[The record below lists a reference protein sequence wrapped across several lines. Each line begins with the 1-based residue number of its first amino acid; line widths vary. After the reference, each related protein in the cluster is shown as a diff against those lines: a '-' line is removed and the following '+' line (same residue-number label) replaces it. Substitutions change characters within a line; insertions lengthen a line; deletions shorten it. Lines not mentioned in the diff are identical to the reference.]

1 MDTLYPKGPTDI
13 PSALTQPSPTY
24 KQRAWLAGVSLV
36 GFVLI
41 YLFLASW
48 FVATAW
54 RLIEDAV
61 VSGGG
66 NFANWLVGGG
76 SAFLAIFMLKALFF
90 IQRGDNKDL
99 LELKAADQPRL
110 FEFLYR
116 LADEAGAPRPAHV
129 YLSAK
134 VNAAVFYDLSILNL
148 LFPSRKNLEIGL
160 PLVNVLN
167 LSELKAVLAH
177 EFGHFAQRSMAIG
190 SWVYIAQQ
198 IASQIIHRR
207 DALDKFLSG
216 ISRTDPRI
224 AWIGWLLSLIVWS
237 IRSLMDS
244 LLRLVVLA
252 QRSLSRQMEFHA
264 DLVAVSLTGSDEIVN
279 ALHKLQAADDAWA
292 RTLSFANSQLG
303 RGKKVPD
310 LYAVQTRIIETMARI
325 LDDPGYGATPTSGQ
339 KERVFKTGFAQPPQ
353 MWSTHPASSDR
364 EDNAKRTY
372 ISARRDER
380 SASLL
385 FENLPAVKTA
395 LAEQAFGA
403 MEGEFA
409 SAEET
414 LDALDERYRL
424 QQYDARY
431 RGAFIGRPLT
441 RHASKAEELYTSQI
455 DVSALPQAVNKLYP
469 PVLATDLAKLRDL
482 DDEYACLK
490 ALHDKRYEAR
500 GKRLVF
506 RGREISRRELPQ
518 VMTQVRQEAEVLRE
532 RVLEHDRRC
541 RSLHLTAARQLG
553 QGWPEYLSGLIN
565 TLHFAEHSEADLRD
579 AQGMLGNVYAVV
591 TADGKVSK
599 KELKRL
605 IAAANELHDVL
616 FNLYETR
623 ATVHLDQTL
632 LDRLEVASWDAMLGE
647 LKLPEAGN
655 ENISD
660 WLNVIDG
667 WVNAAAGAC
676 SALSTAC
683 LEQLLSSENQIADA
697 LQQPETTTPA
707 PAASIVPGD
716 YPIRLIGSER
726 ERQTKLGWWDRLKI
740 ADGPVFAGV
749 RLLGAGAIVGAV
761 LGFSGSASQESDISV
776 FNGLSQPVQITLG
789 EQHFM
794 VAPYGSYNLAVRLDE
809 KTELLAQ
816 TRTGQ
821 EIERFHPDLQGHSR
835 HYVYNV
841 AGASPLIEWTA
852 AYGNATEVPPRKLGA
867 PRWLAAGADVYFTE
881 PPANISTKSG
891 GGTRK
896 VLSGAPAN
904 ADPQAVL
911 KLLDDETERRRVAA
925 THVQWDAPNT
935 PQISRW
941 QALSH

>member
-1 MDTLYPKGPTDI
+1 MDTLYPKGPTNI
-13 PSALTQPSPTY
+13 PSELTQPSPTY

-41 YLFLASW
+41 YLFLAGW

-54 RLIEDAV
+54 RLIEDAI

-66 NFANWLVGGG
+66 GFSNWLVGGG

-90 IQRGDNKDL
+90 IQRGENQGL
-99 LELKAADQPRL
+99 LELKAADQPSL

-216 ISRTDPRI
+216 ISRTDLRI
-224 AWIGWLLSLIVWS
+224 AWVGWLLSLIVWS

-292 RTLSFANSQLG
+292 RALSFANSQLG
-303 RGKKVPD
+303 NGKKVHD

-325 LDDPGYGATPTSGQ
+325 LDDPGYGATPTSG
-339 KERVFKTGFAQPPQ
+339 KSERVFKSGFAQPPQ
-353 MWSTHPASSDR
+353 MWLTHPASADR

-380 SASLL
+380 SAKLL
-385 FENLPAVKTA
+385 FENLEAVKTA

-403 MEGEFA
+403 MEGEVT
-409 SAEET
+409 SAQET

-424 QQYDARY
+424 QQYDPRY
-431 RGAFIGRPLT
+431 RGAFLGRPLT
-441 RHASKAEELYTSQI
+441 RHVSSADELYTSRI
-455 DVSALPQAVNKLYP
+455 DASALPQAVNSLYP
-469 PVLATDLAKLRDL
+469 PVLATDLARLRDL
-482 DDEYACLK
+482 DEEYACLK
-490 ALHDKRYEAR
+490 ALHDKHYEAR
-500 GKRLVF
+500 GNRLVF
-506 RGREISRRELPQ
+506 RGREISRRDLPQ
-518 VMTQVRQEAEVLRE
+518 VMAQVRQETDVLRE

-541 RSLHLTAARQLG
+541 RSLHLAAARQLG
-553 QGWPEYLSGLIN
+553 QGWPEYLRGLIT

-579 AQGMLGNVYAVV
+579 AQGMLTNVYTVV

-599 KELKRL
+599 AELKRL
-605 IAAANELHDVL
+605 VAAANVLHGVL
-616 FNLYETR
+616 YRLYEIRTAVR
-623 ATVHLDQTL
+623 LDQTL
-632 LDRLEVASWDAMLGE
+632 LERLEVTSWEAMLGE
-647 LKLPEAGN
+647 LKLPEASE
-655 ENISD
+655 ENISE

-676 SALSTAC
+676 SALNTAC
-683 LEQLLSSENQIADA
+683 LEQLLGSENQIANA
-697 LQQPETTTPA
+697 LQQPEAASPA
-707 PAASIVPGD
+707 SAASIVPGE
-716 YPIRLIGSER
+716 YPVRLIGAER
-726 ERQTKLGWWDRLKI
+726 ERQTKLGWWDRLQT
-740 ADGPVFAGV
+740 ADGPIFAGV
-749 RLLGAGAIVGAV
+749 RLLGAGAIVSAV
-761 LGFSGSASQESDISV
+761 LGFSGSASQESDVSV
-776 FNGLSQPVQITLG
+776 FNGLNQSVQVTLG
-789 EQHFM
+789 EQQFM
-794 VAPYGSYNLAVRLDE
+794 VAPYGSHNLSVRLDE
-809 KTELLAQ
+809 KTELL
-816 TRTGQ
+816 TKTGAGK
-821 EIERFHPDLQGHSR
+821 EIERFHPEIQGHSR

-841 AGASPLIEWTA
+841 AGASPLVEWTA
-852 AYGNATEVPPRKLGA
+852 IYGHATEVPPRMLGA
-867 PRWLAAGADVYFTE
+867 PRWLAADSEVYFAE
-881 PPANISTKSG
+881 PPASISTKSG
-891 GGTRK
+891 SGTRK

-904 ADPQAVL
+904 VEPAA
-911 KLLDDETERRRVAA
+911 LLERLDNEQERRRVAA
-925 THVQWDAPNT
+925 THVQWDTPDT
-935 PQISRW
+935 PQISLW
-941 QALSH
+941 KALSH

>member
-13 PSALTQPSPTY
+13 PRELTQPSPTY
-24 KQRAWLAGVSLV
+24 TQRAWIAGVCLV

-41 YLFLASW
+41 YLFLAAW
-48 FVATAW
+48 FVTTAW
-54 RLIEDAV
+54 RLIDDAV

-90 IQRGDNKDL
+90 IQRGENKDL

-110 FEFLYR
+110 FEFIYR

-148 LFPSRKNLEIGL
+148 IFPSRKNLEIGL

-167 LSELKAVLAH
+167 LSEFKAVLAH

-207 DALDKFLSG
+207 DALDKLLVG
-216 ISRTDPRI
+216 ISRTDVRI
-224 AWIGWLLSLIVWS
+224 AWIGWLLSVIVWS

-252 QRSLSRQMEFHA
+252 QRSLSRQMEFQA

-279 ALHKLQAADDAWA
+279 ALHKLQAADEAWA
-292 RTLSFANSQLG
+292 RTLNFANSQL
-303 RGKKVPD
+303 RQGKRVHD
-310 LYAVQTRIIETMARI
+310 LFAVQTRIIATMARI
-325 LDDPGYGATPTSGQ
+325 LDDPGYGATPTLEQS
-339 KERVFKTGFAQPPQ
+339 ERVFKTGFATPPQ

-372 ISARRDER
+372 ISAGRDER
-380 SASLL
+380 SANLL
-385 FENLPAVKTA
+385 FENLADVKTA
-395 LAEQAFGA
+395 LSEQAFGA
-403 MEGEFA
+403 AEGEIT
-409 SAEET
+409 SADET
-414 LDALDERYRL
+414 LGALDERYRL

-431 RGAFIGRPLT
+431 RGAFLGRPLT
-441 RHASKAEELYTSQI
+441 RHVAKADELYTSQI
-455 DVSALPQAVNKLYP
+455 DTSALLQAVNSLYP

-482 DDEYACLK
+482 DEEHACLK
-490 ALHDKRYEAR
+490 ALYDKRYEAR

-506 RGREISRRELPQ
+506 RGQEVSRRDLPQ
-518 VMTQVRQEAEVLRE
+518 VMAQVRQEADVLRE

-541 RSLHLTAARQLG
+541 RSLHIFAARQIG
-553 QGWPEYLSGLIN
+553 QGWPEYLSGLI
-565 TLHFAEHSEADLRD
+565 TALHFAEHSEADLRD
-579 AQGMLGNVYAVV
+579 AQGKLANVYAVV

-599 KELKRL
+599 SELKRL
-605 IAAANELHDVL
+605 IGAANELHGVL
-616 FNLYETR
+616 FRLHEMR
-623 ATVHLDQTL
+623 ANVRLDQTL
-632 LDRLEVASWDAMLGE
+632 LDRLEAASWDEMLGE
-647 LKLPEAGN
+647 LKLPEASN
-655 ENISD
+655 ENISE
-660 WLNVIDG
+660 WLNAVDS
-667 WVNAAAGAC
+667 WVNTAAGAC
-676 SALSTAC
+676 SALNSAC
-683 LEQLLSSENQIADA
+683 LEQLLCSENQIAGA
-697 LQQPETTTPA
+697 LEAPEKVGAA
-707 PAASIVPGD
+707 PAASIIPDD
-716 YPIRLIGSER
+716 YAVRLIGTER
-726 ERQTKLGWWDRLKI
+726 ERQTKLAWWDRLKI
-740 ADGPVFAGV
+740 ADGPIFAGI

-776 FNGLSQPVQITLG
+776 FNGLNQTVQVTLG
-789 EQHFM
+789 EQRFV
-794 VAPYGSYNLAVRLDE
+794 VAPYGSHDLSVRLDE

-821 EIERFHPDLQGHSR
+821 EIERFRPDIQGHSR
-835 HYVYNV
+835 HYVYNI

-852 AYGNATEVPPRKLGA
+852 TYGNATEVPPRKLGA
-867 PRWLAAGADVYFTE
+867 PRWFAAGAEVYFTE
-881 PPANISTKSG
+881 PPASISTKSG

-904 ADPQAVL
+904 ADPAAVL
-911 KLLDDETERRRVAA
+911 KQLDDEQERRRVVAA
-925 THVQWDAPNT
+925 HVQWDAPEA
-935 PQISRW
+935 PKVSRW
-941 QALSH
+941 QALQH

>member
-1 MDTLYPKGPTDI
+1 MDTLYPEGPTDI
-13 PSALTQPSPTY
+13 PSELTQPSPTY
-24 KQRAWLAGVSLV
+24 KQRAWLAGACLV

-41 YLFLASW
+41 YLFLAGW

-54 RLIEDAV
+54 RLIDDAV

-90 IQRGDNKDL
+90 IQRGENKDL

-134 VNAAVFYDLSILNL
+134 VNAAVFYDLSIINL

-207 DALDKFLSG
+207 DALDKFLAG
-216 ISRTDPRI
+216 VSRTDLRI
-224 AWIGWLLSLIVWS
+224 AWVGWLLSLIVWS

-264 DLVAVSLTGSDEIVN
+264 DLVAVSLTGSEEIVN
-279 ALHKLQAADDAWA
+279 ALHKLQAADEAWA
-292 RTLSFANSQLG
+292 RTQSFANSQLS
-303 RGKKVPD
+303 RGKRVHD
-310 LYAVQTRIIETMARI
+310 LFAVQTRIIGTMARI
-325 LDDPGYGATPTSGQ
+325 LDDPAYGATPAPGQTS
-339 KERVFKTGFAQPPQ
+339 RVFKTGFAHPPQ
-353 MWSTHPASSDR
+353 MWSTHPACSDR
-364 EDNAKRTY
+364 EDNAKRTF

-380 SASLL
+380 SACVL
-385 FENLPAVKTA
+385 FENLDMVKAA
-395 LAEQAFGA
+395 LAEQVFGA
-403 MEGEFA
+403 AEGEIV

-414 LDALDERYRL
+414 LLALDERYRL
-424 QQYDARY
+424 EQYDARY
-431 RGAFIGRPLT
+431 RGAFLGRPLT
-441 RHASKAEELYTSQI
+441 RHASKADELYTSQV
-455 DVSALPQAVNKLYP
+455 DPSALQHAVNSLYP
-469 PVLATDLAKLRDL
+469 PVLASDLAKLRDL
-482 DDEYACLK
+482 DEEHACLK

-500 GKRLVF
+500 DKRLVF
-506 RGREISRRELPQ
+506 RGREISRQELPQ
-518 VMTQVRQEAEVLRE
+518 VMARVRQEAEVLRE

-541 RSLHLTAARQLG
+541 RSLHLAAAQQLG
-553 QGWPEYLSGLIN
+553 QGWPEYLSGLIA

-579 AQGMLGNVYAVV
+579 AQGMLANVFAVV
-591 TADGKVSK
+591 TADGRVSK
-599 KELKRL
+599 AKMKRL
-605 IAAANELHDVL
+605 VAAANELHGVL
-616 FNLYETR
+616 FKLHEMRTDVR
-623 ATVHLDQTL
+623 LDQTL
-632 LDRLEVASWDAMLGE
+632 LERLKASSWDEMLSE
-647 LKLPEAGN
+647 LKLPEASA
-655 ENISD
+655 ENMGE
-660 WLNVIDG
+660 WLKVVDG
-667 WVNAAAGAC
+667 WVNSAAGAC
-676 SALSTAC
+676 SALNTAC
-683 LEQLLSSENQIADA
+683 LEQLLCSENQIADA
-697 LQQPETTTPA
+697 LHHPETASPA
-707 PAASIVPGD
+707 PTASIVPGD

-726 ERQTKLGWWDRLKI
+726 ERQTRLGWWDRLKI
-740 ADGPVFAGV
+740 ADGPVFAGI

-776 FNGLSQPVQITLG
+776 FNGLSQPVQVKLG
-789 EQHFM
+789 EQHFT
-794 VAPYGSYNLAVRLDE
+794 VAPYASHDLSVRLDE

-816 TRTGQ
+816 TRSGK

-835 HYVYNV
+835 HYVYNI

-852 AYGNATEVPPRKLGA
+852 TYGNATEVAPRKLGA
-867 PRWLAAGADVYFTE
+867 PRWLAAGAEVYFTD

-896 VLSGAPAN
+896 VLSGMPAN

-911 KLLDDETERRRVAA
+911 KQVDDEQERRRVAA
-925 THVQWDAPNT
+925 AHVQWDAPDS
-935 PQISRW
+935 PHVGRW
-941 QALSH
+941 RALLP